1 MIVMNGVQFMF
12 WIHYQV
18 IFLQILNKHKI
29 LCKEFQVDWLTLIQL
44 YLYRQLD

>member
-18 IFLQILNKHKI
+18 ISPQILNKHKT
-29 LCKEFQVDWLTLIQL
+29 LWKESQADLHILIQL
-44 YLYRQLD
+44 YLYQQLD